1 MNIRRIALLSISGLM
16 VACTATKD
24 NKSNYTQPDKVAVER
39 PAKERAQTLTE
50 LGLAYYQLEKYIY
63 ALEYLDESLAL
74 DASNATTY
82 QIIGLIN
89 MRQNLPDQAQIS
101 FDKALKIEPDN
112 FDILTNYAV
121 FLYGQERYEE
131 SLDAFK
137 RVVNAPFYKQKWTAY
152 TYLGLSDLKRGQKGE
167 AEKKFYYA
175 LKINKDYA
183 PALLETARIRYGKGD
198 MMSARAFI
206 ERYFASAGKTLEGLQ
221 LAIKI
226 ENALQDRD
234 MTEQYQLELKRAFPY
249 AD

>member
-1 MNIRRIALLSISGLM
+1 MLKIALLSLSGLS
-16 VACTATKD
+16 VACSTTND
-24 NKSNYTQPDKVAVER
+24 QNGYTQPDKVAVER

-50 LGLAYYQLEKYIY
+50 LGLLYYQLEKYIY
-63 ALEYLDESLAL
+63 ALEYLEESLIL
-74 DASNATTY
+74 DANNAKTY

-121 FLYGQERYEE
+121 FLYGQEREE
-131 SLDAFK
+131 QALSAFK
-137 RVVNAPFYKQKWTAY
+137 RIVNAPFYKNKWTAY
-152 TYLGLSDLKRGQKGE
+152 TYLGLDDLKNDQKVE

-183 PALLETARIRYGKGD
+183 PALLEMAKIRYSKGE

-206 ERYFASAGKTLEGLQ
+206 ERYFSNAGKTLEGLR

-226 ENALQDRD
+226 ERALQGYD
-234 MTEQYQLELKRAFPY
+234 MAEKYQLELKRAFPY

>member
-1 MNIRRIALLSISGLM
+1 MLKIALLSLSGLS
-16 VACTATKD
+16 VACSTAND
-24 NKSNYTQPDKVAVER
+24 QNVYTRPDKVAVER
-39 PAKERAQTLTE
+39 PAKERAQTLTD

-63 ALEYLDESLAL
+63 ALDYLQESLIL
-74 DASNATTY
+74 DANNAKTY

-121 FLYGQERYEE
+121 FLYGQERDEE
-131 SLDAFK
+131 ALSAFK
-137 RVVNAPFYKQKWTAY
+137 RIVNAPFYKNKWTAY
-152 TYLGLSDLKRGQKGE
+152 TYLGLDDLRKGRKVE

-183 PALLETARIRYGKGD
+183 PALLEMAKIRYGKGE

-206 ERYFASAGKTLEGLQ
+206 ERYFSNAGKTLEGLR

-226 ENALQDRD
+226 ERALQGYD
-234 MTEQYQLELKRAFPY
+234 MAEQYQLELKRAFPY

>member
-1 MNIRRIALLSISGLM
+1 MKMLKIALLSLSGLS
-16 VACTATKD
+16 VACSTAND
-24 NKSNYTQPDKVAVER
+24 QNVYTRPDKVAVER
-39 PAKERAQTLTE
+39 PAKERAQTLTD

-63 ALEYLDESLAL
+63 ALDYLQESLIL
-74 DASNATTY
+74 DANNAKTY

-121 FLYGQERYEE
+121 FLYGQERDEE
-131 SLDAFK
+131 ALSAFK
-137 RVVNAPFYKQKWTAY
+137 RIVNAPFYKNKWTAY
-152 TYLGLSDLKRGQKGE
+152 TYLGLDDLRKGRKVE

-183 PALLETARIRYGKGD
+183 PALLEMAKIRYGKGE

-206 ERYFASAGKTLEGLQ
+206 ERYFSNAGKTLEGLR

-226 ENALQDRD
+226 ERALQGYD
-234 MTEQYQLELKRAFPY
+234 MAEQYQLELKRAFPY